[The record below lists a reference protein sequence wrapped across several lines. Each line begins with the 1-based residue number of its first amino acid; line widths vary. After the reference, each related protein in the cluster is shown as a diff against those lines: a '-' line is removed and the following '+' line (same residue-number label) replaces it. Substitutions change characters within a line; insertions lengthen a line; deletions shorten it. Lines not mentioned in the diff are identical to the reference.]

1 MTSSA
6 ANHERGE
13 GIEQMQVI
21 FRPDRG
27 HDPAIHEVIAAFASS
42 RIGAGFI
49 GYHRSGRLTGKLSQR
64 IHEVGRVIYN
74 SETMRQAIEKPEHF
88 ADSLPVPLETPAWQ
102 SLWHRPLGEP
112 LDPLAESLA

>member
-1 MTSSA
+1 MASSA

-13 GIEQMQVI
+13 GIGQMQVI

-27 HDPAIHEVIAAFASS
+27 HDPAIHQVIAAFASS
-42 RIGAGFI
+42 RTGACFI

-88 ADSLPVPLETPAWQ
+88 ADSVPVPLETPARR
-102 SLWHRPLGEP
+102 SLWHRPLGQP
-112 LDPLAESLA
+112 LDPLAESRA

>member
-1 MTSSA
+1 MSA
-6 ANHERGE
+6 ARASSRC

-88 ADSLPVPLETPAWQ
+88 ADSVPVPLETPAWQ
-102 SLWHRPLGEP
+102 SLWHRPLGQP
-112 LDPLAESLA
+112 LDPLAESRA